1 MQTNKQMRGES
12 LSFLERFKDKKTIIT
27 KEGLA
32 HLFGQQGQ
40 PVLPRKSNQENKLHN
55 LDILRSGSDLRGP
68 AKESRTSRLSHRTE
82 ILRREP

>member
-1 MQTNKQMRGES
+1 MQANKQMRGES

-40 PVLPRKSNQENKLHN
+40 SVLPRKLNQ
-55 LDILRSGSDLRGP
+55 
-68 AKESRTSRLSHRTE
+68 
-82 ILRREP
+82 